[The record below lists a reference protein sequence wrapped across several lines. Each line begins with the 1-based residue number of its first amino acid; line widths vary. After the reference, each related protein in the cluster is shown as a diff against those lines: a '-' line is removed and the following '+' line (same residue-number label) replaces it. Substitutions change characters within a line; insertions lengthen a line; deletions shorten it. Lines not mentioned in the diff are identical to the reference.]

1 MTGWISNAKR
11 RWFPERQILLRQG
24 GEVRYLAL
32 SSTRQLAGVAIAL
45 VGGVGIGAL
54 FAVLSVQT
62 INLGL
67 QDHRIAGLEA
77 ATAEMSIALKDSAGT
92 MAARQERLAA
102 TEAKLAATENR
113 LDWYRSQAAVDIKRL
128 EAALGSTGIDF
139 ESLVPAA
146 AGQAAARDQ
155 ALPTAP
161 LGADGSTTGAPFMAE
176 LAGGLGVPP
185 RSTVP
190 ASPVRWSGLRELARS
205 VPLARPTDR
214 GWISSRYGRRRDPFK
229 KRRVRHSGLDISA
242 PRGTPIYATAPG
254 RVTKAG
260 WNGPY
265 GRFVEIDHGF
275 GFKTRY
281 GHLKKLRVKR
291 GQQVDYR
298 HTIGTMGSSGRSSG
312 THLHYE
318 VVYQGKTQDPAKFI
332 EAGYYVFQ
340 ERR

>member
-11 RWFPERQILLRQG
+11 RWFPDRQILLRQD
-24 GEVRYLAL
+24 GEVRYVAL
-32 SSTRQLAGVAIAL
+32 SSSRQLSVVAIAL
-45 VGGVGIGAL
+45 VGAVGLGVL
-54 FAVLSVQT
+54 FAVLSVQSVS
-62 INLGL
+62 LGL
-67 QDHRIAGLEA
+67 RDHEIAGLEA
-77 ATAEMSIALKDSAGT
+77 ATAELSAALKDSAGRT
-92 MAARQERLAA
+92 AADGERLAA
-102 TEAKLAATENR
+102 AEAKLTATRRR
-113 LDWYRSQAAVDIKRL
+113 LDWYRFQAAVDIRRL
-128 EAALGSTGIDF
+128 EAALGATGIDF
-139 ESLVPAA
+139 EALVPAA
-146 AGQAAARDQ
+146 AGRAAARDQ
-155 ALPTAP
+155 TASTAALGTDRVVP
-161 LGADGSTTGAPFMAE
+161 SEPFTAE
-176 LAGGLGVPP
+176 LAGGLGIPP
-185 RSTVP
+185 QATPP
-190 ASPVRWSGLRELARS
+190 ASPVRWSGLRELVQS
-205 VPLARPTDR
+205 VPLAQPTDR
-214 GWISSRYGRRRDPFK
+214 GWVSSRYGRRRDPFK
-229 KRRVRHSGLDISA
+229 KRRVRHAGLDISA

-318 VVYQGKTQDPAKFI
+318 IVYRGKTQDPAKFI
-332 EAGYYVFQ
+332 EAGHYVFQ